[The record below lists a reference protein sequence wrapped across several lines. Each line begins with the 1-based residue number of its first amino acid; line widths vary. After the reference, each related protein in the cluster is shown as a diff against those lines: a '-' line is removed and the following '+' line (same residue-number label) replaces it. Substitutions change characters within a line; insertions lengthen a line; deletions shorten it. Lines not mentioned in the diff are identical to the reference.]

1 MLDPRTIQL
10 ELCEIAESSAIA
22 VGAVVE
28 NATWT
33 ASLIVD
39 NLETFNDPTRGILVT
54 TRKPVVIKNCTFNKC
69 YMPSI
74 HISDDARSWYESGY
88 CRDVLIE
95 NNVFNNCLDYAISI
109 EPENIGDKVVHKNI
123 KIINNKIIS
132 ENGKILTAKC
142 AEGVIFDKNII
153 ESKADIDVNLKNL
166 LNSNINLQK

>member
-1 MLDPRTIQL
+1 
-10 ELCEIAESSAIA
+10 
-22 VGAVVE
+22 
-28 NATWT
+28 
-33 ASLIVD
+33 
-39 NLETFNDPTRGILVT
+39 
-54 TRKPVVIKNCTFNKC
+54 
-69 YMPSI
+69 
-74 HISDDARSWYESGY
+74 
-88 CRDVLIE
+88 IE

-109 EPENIGDKVVHKNI
+109 EPENIGDKAVHKNI